1 MYLIETSLY
10 FFFQK
15 GNKQKRLGGKG
26 LTVQGAYSE
35 LPVNQKEGNINR
47 DSICFKYRCV
57 VSSYTYAQCNFV
69 LYQ

>member
-1 MYLIETSLY
+1 MCLIETSLY
-10 FFFQK
+10 FFLKK
-15 GNKQKRLGGKG
+15 GNKQKTPGGRRLNA
-26 LTVQGAYSE
+26 QGTYFE

-47 DSICFKYRCV
+47 DLICFKYRCI